1 MKEMERNNNSSRNF
15 LFAVL
20 GNQPQA
26 THTLD
31 NQSATE
37 QRTQPRQHIFI
48 EHLLGAGHCVAPTN
62 IVPFDAHNIPLKQT

>member
-1 MKEMERNNNSSRNF
+1 MKEKERNNNSSRNV

-26 THTLD
+26 SHTLD

-37 QRTQPRQHIFI
+37 QVSPDSTSLLSIFLALGTVLPQQTLS
-48 EHLLGAGHCVAPTN
+48 HLMLTTS
-62 IVPFDAHNIPLKQT
+62 L